1 MKNTW
6 QYNGV
11 FGHTSK
17 SSKSKSSKS
26 SSSSSSHGSSKSA
39 KTSPMPR
46 GADIDSSTDYHLLQA
61 FGLGKSHKSSKS
73 KSSKSKSSKSTSSK
87 SHKSSKT
94 YHHYY
99 SFSYHF
105 GSRSADDGTES
116 PTDSLSHQGIAGT
129 PDQMIQS
136 EMNGENVP
144 PTGGWLT
151 HDFVKVLKNED
162 ILIEPLKNDVH
173 IPNGKLY
180 KEETYDLSSC

>member
-1 MKNTW
+1 MRNTW
-6 QYNGV
+6 QYHGV

-26 SSSSSSHGSSKSA
+26 SSKSA
-39 KTSPMPR
+39 KTSPKPR

-73 KSSKSKSSKSTSSK
+73 KSSKSKSSKS
-87 SHKSSKT
+87 HKSSKT
-94 YHHYY
+94 YHHHY

-105 GSRSADDGTES
+105 GSRSADDRTGS

-180 KEETYDLSSC
+180 KEEKYDLSSC